1 MAVKSLFSH
10 DKTVVY
16 SIMKN
21 IYLRMLE
28 MQPESSNLVL
38 TTVTGSFGSTPQK
51 PGSSALFGREGL
63 ISGTVGGGMLE
74 GKVQEFAKKSLLS
87 KESGHLRFLL
97 DNDITQKEE
106 AICGGE
112 IFVLVDA
119 DPFIHLSV
127 FKEIEQSFKDRIPGV
142 LITLVTVLN
151 ENKVLINRYWMTE
164 NKKSGMP
171 VRFIDKIVTEGMSL
185 LAKGK
190 PDDFRQIE
198 LSATVDEPSPS
209 IFLEPIFPLPHL
221 VIAGAGHIGKALSHL
236 GRMLNFEVT
245 VIDDRQ
251 EYANPGNLPDADH
264 LIVKDISEAMDEL
277 EKTPD
282 TYVVIVTRGH
292 NDDAKALKPC
302 IASKAAYVGMIGSKR
317 KVAKMHVE
325 FIQQRWSTEEQW
337 ERIYTPIGLDIGSKT
352 VEEIAVSIAAQL
364 ILVRNSRK

>member
-1 MAVKSLFSH
+1 
-10 DKTVVY
+10 
-16 SIMKN
+16 MKN
-21 IYLRMLE
+21 IYLRILE

-38 TTVTGSFGSTPQK
+38 ATVTGSFGSTPQK

-74 GKVQEFAKKSLLS
+74 GKVQEFAKKSFLS

-97 DNDITQKEE
+97 DKDISQKEE

-112 IFVLVDA
+112 IFVLADA
-119 DPFIHLSV
+119 DPFKHLSV
-127 FKEIEQSFKDRIPGV
+127 FKEIEQSLKDRIPGV

-151 ENKVLINRYWMTE
+151 ENKVLINRYWMTD
-164 NKKSGMP
+164 NKIPDLPGSFSGKVVPEVMN
-171 VRFIDKIVTEGMSL
+171 I

-190 PDDFRQIE
+190 PDDFRWIE
-198 LSATVDEPSPS
+198 LSVTDEEPSPL
-209 IFLEPIFPLPHL
+209 IFLEPVFPLPHL
-221 VIAGAGHIGKALSHL
+221 VIAGAGHIGKALSQL

-245 VIDDRQ
+245 VVDDRQ

-264 LIVKDISEAMDEL
+264 LIVKDIGEAMEKL

-302 IASKAAYVGMIGSKR
+302 IGSNTAYTGMIGSKG
-317 KVAKMHVE
+317 KVAKMHAE
-325 FIQQRWSTEEQW
+325 FIQQRWATEEQW
-337 ERIYTPIGLDIGSKT
+337 QKIYTPVGLDIGSKT

-364 ILVRNSRK
+364 VLVRNSRK

>member
-1 MAVKSLFSH
+1 
-10 DKTVVY
+10 
-16 SIMKN
+16 MKN
-21 IYLRMLE
+21 IYLRILE
-28 MQPESSNLVL
+28 MQPGSSNLVL
-38 TTVTGSFGSTPQK
+38 ATVTGSFGSTPQK
-51 PGSSALFGREGL
+51 PGSSALFSRDGL

-97 DNDITQKEE
+97 DKDISQKEE

-127 FKEIEQSFKDRIPGV
+127 FKEIEQSLKDRIPGV
-142 LITLVTVLN
+142 LITLVSVLK
-151 ENKVLINRYWMTE
+151 ENKVLINRYWMEE
-164 NKKSGMP
+164 NKKPDLP
-171 VRFIDKIVTEGMSL
+171 VSFSDKIVPEVLSI

-198 LSATVDEPSPS
+198 LSPPDEGPYPL
-209 IFLEPIFPLPHL
+209 IFLEPVFPLPHL

-264 LIVKDISEAMDEL
+264 LIVKDIGEAMEEL
-277 EKTPD
+277 EKTPE

-302 IASKAAYVGMIGSKR
+302 IGSHAAYAGMIGSKG
-317 KVAKMHVE
+317 KVAKMHDE
-325 FIQQRWSTEEQW
+325 FIRNTWATEEQW
-337 ERIYTPIGLDIGSKT
+337 KKIYAPIGLDIGSKT
-352 VEEIAVSIAAQL
+352 VEEIAVSIAAQMV
-364 ILVRNSRK
+364 LVRNSRK

>member
-1 MAVKSLFSH
+1 
-10 DKTVVY
+10 
-16 SIMKN
+16 MKN

-38 TTVTGSFGSTPQK
+38 ATVTGSFGSTPQK
-51 PGSSALFGREGL
+51 PGSSALFGQEGL
-63 ISGTVGGGMLE
+63 ITGTVGGGMLE
-74 GKVQEFAKKSLLS
+74 GKVQEFAEKSLLS

-97 DNDITQKEE
+97 DKDISQKEE

-119 DPFIHLSV
+119 DPFVHLSV
-127 FKEIEQSFKDRIPGV
+127 FKEVEQSVKDRIPGV
-142 LITLVTVLN
+142 LITLVTISN
-151 ENKVLINRYWMTE
+151 ENKILINRYWMTN
-164 NKKSGMP
+164 NKTPDLPGS
-171 VRFIDKIVTEGMSL
+171 FSDKVVPEVVSL

-190 PDDFRQIE
+190 PDDFRWIE
-198 LSATVDEPSPS
+198 LSSSESKPSPL
-209 IFLEPIFPLPHL
+209 IFLEPVFPLPHL
-221 VIAGAGHIGKALSHL
+221 IIAGAGHIGKALSHL

-264 LIVKDISEAMDEL
+264 LIVKDIGVAMDEL
-277 EKTPD
+277 EKTPG

-302 IASKAAYVGMIGSKR
+302 IGSNAAYTGMIGSKG
-317 KVAKMHVE
+317 KIAKMHVE
-325 FIQQRWSTEEQW
+325 FIQQGWATEEQW
-337 ERIYTPIGLDIGSKT
+337 HSIYTPIGLDIGSKT